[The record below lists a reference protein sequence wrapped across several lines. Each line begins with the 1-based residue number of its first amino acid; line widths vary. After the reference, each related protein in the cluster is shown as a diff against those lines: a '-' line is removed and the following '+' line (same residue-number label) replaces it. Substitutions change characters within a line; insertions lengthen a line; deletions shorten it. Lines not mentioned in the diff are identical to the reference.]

1 LSVFETFG
9 QFTATLK
16 LPWTPGRF
24 FVPSRSVVCN
34 KTLRLGRKWLESGE
48 SRIFWL
54 DDAEHVGIRLR
65 ALQLNELELE
75 YTMGED
81 ENSWEVNVEGE
92 TSPCLCSICD
102 RVLMICSIEI
112 ICRVVPFLVD
122 IERAQAM
129 KTSQTIVHLRA

>member
-1 LSVFETFG
+1 VQQNS
-9 QFTATLK
+9 
-16 LPWTPGRF
+16 
-24 FVPSRSVVCN
+24 S
-34 KTLRLGRKWLESGE
+34 SGKE
-48 SRIFWL
+48 V
-54 DDAEHVGIRLR
+54 AEHVGIRLR